1 VGAHRLTWLDVF
13 TDTPLAGNGLAVVH
27 DADGLDDA
35 TMQAFAR
42 ETRLSET
49 TFVQAPQADGADYR
63 NRIFT
68 LAGEL
73 PFAGHPSLGTAVA
86 VAAARGEDETRY
98 VQQTTAGCQ
107 PVEVRRTGER
117 AFAASMLQEPAT
129 AGPPLDPAPLL
140 GAAGLTGDAAHRELP
155 WAVVSTG
162 TPHVIA
168 PLPDAAALASLAP
181 DAARLGENLG
191 EAVTLYLCAVDPAG
205 ATAHA
210 RALLLDHTGAVLEDP
225 ATGSAAGPLL
235 AHLHAHTGA
244 RELTVTQGVEMGR
257 PSRLRCTLEG
267 GRVRVGGDVVIV
279 AEGTVWL

>member
-1 VGAHRLTWLDVF
+1 MGAHPLTWLDVF
-13 TDTPLAGNGLAVVH
+13 TDTPLAGNALAVVH

-49 TFVQAPQADGADYR
+49 TFVQVPQADAADYR

-86 VAAARGEDETRY
+86 VAAVRGEAEARY
-98 VQQTTAGCQ
+98 VQQTAAGCQ

-117 AFAASMLQEPAT
+117 ASAASMLQEPAT
-129 AGPPLDPAPLL
+129 AGPALDPEPLL
-140 GAAGLTGDAAHRELP
+140 GAAGLAGDAAHPRLP
-155 WAVVSTG
+155 WQVVSTG

-168 PLPDAAALASLAP
+168 PLRDAAALARLAP
-181 DAARLGENLG
+181 DAARLREGLG
-191 EAVTLYLCAVDPAG
+191 DAVVLYLCAVDPG
-205 ATAHA
+205 GTAAQA
-210 RALLLDHTGAVLEDP
+210 RALLLDHAEAVLEDP

-235 AHLHAHTGA
+235 AHLHAHTGV
-244 RELTVTQGVEMGR
+244 RELTVTQGIEMGR
-257 PSRLRCTLEG
+257 PSELRCALEG
-267 GRVRVGGDVVIV
+267 ERVRVGGDVVIV
-279 AEGTVWL
+279 AQGTVWL

>member
-1 VGAHRLTWLDVF
+1 MGAHRLTWLDVF

-27 DADGLDDA
+27 DADDLDDA

-49 TFVQAPQADGADYR
+49 TFVQTPQADSADYR

-73 PFAGHPSLGTAVA
+73 PFAGHPSLGTSVA
-86 VAAARGEDETRY
+86 LAAIRGEAEIRY
-98 VQQTTAGCQ
+98 VQQTAAGCQ

-117 AFAASMLQEPAT
+117 AATASMLQEPAT
-129 AGPPLDPAPLL
+129 AGPPLDPTPLL
-140 GAAGLTGDAAHRELP
+140 RAAGLAVDAAHPELP
-155 WAVVSTG
+155 WQVVSTG
-162 TPHVIA
+162 IPHVIA
-168 PLPDAAALASLAP
+168 PLGADAALAGLAP
-181 DAARLGENLG
+181 DAARLGERLE

-210 RALLLDHTGAVLEDP
+210 RALLLDHAGAVLEDP

-244 RELTVTQGVEMGR
+244 QQLTVRQGVEMGR
-257 PSRLRCTLEG
+257 PSELRCTLEDG
-267 GRVRVGGDVVIV
+267 GVRVGGDVVIV